1 MQNYVMKKNMLP
13 LTGLLAGIILIVWSI
28 TMSGNISNFIHI
40 PSLIITIF
48 GSFSAL
54 MISFPFKA
62 LRNIPNTLKLL
73 FASAHDDRHGL
84 IQLFSDLSRKAR
96 RDGLLALEDDLIDMD
111 DQFLVSGIQMV
122 VDGVEPDAI
131 RELLEL
137 KLDTTERRHSS
148 GQEVFTKWGELAPA
162 FGMIGTL
169 IGLIVMLSDL
179 KDPDAIGIGMATAL
193 ITTFY
198 GSFFANLVFIPIA
211 NNLSAQTEE
220 EMFTGQMIIEGILGI
235 QAGSNPR
242 ILEERLMTYLSPRE
256 QKLAKAPK
264 DDARDAKNPEASY
277 NE

>member
-1 MQNYVMKKNMLP
+1 MKKNMLP
-13 LTGLLAGIILIVWSI
+13 LSGLIVGTVLIFWSI
-28 TMSGNISNFIHI
+28 SMGGGSINNFTDM
-40 PSLIITIF
+40 PSLVITLF
-48 GSFSAL
+48 GSFCAL
-54 MISFPFKA
+54 MICFPFKI
-62 LRNIPNTLKLL
+62 LKNIPNTLKLL
-73 FASAHDDRHGL
+73 FASAHDNRTEL
-84 IQLFSDLSRKAR
+84 IGIFSDLSKKAR
-96 RDGLLALEDDLIDMD
+96 KDGLLALEDDINEMKDPFLI
-111 DQFLVSGIQMV
+111 SGLQMV

-137 KLDTTERRHSS
+137 KLDTVERRHTS

-179 KDPDAIGIGMATAL
+179 KDPDAIGSGMATAL

-211 NNLSAQTEE
+211 SNLTAQTEE

-242 ILEERLMTYLSPRE
+242 ILEERLMTYLSPGE
-256 QKLAKAPK
+256 ADKLKNPK
-264 DDARDAKNPEASY
+264 ESKNPEASY

>member
-1 MQNYVMKKNMLP
+1 MKKNMLP
-13 LTGLLAGIILIVWSI
+13 LIGLVSGVILIVWSI

-40 PSLIITIF
+40 PSLMITIL

-54 MISFPFKA
+54 MISFPIKS

-73 FASAHDDRHGL
+73 FASAHDDRQGL
-84 IQLFSDLSRKAR
+84 IQLFADLSRKAR
-96 RDGLLALEDDLIDMD
+96 RDGLLALEDDLSNMD

-131 RELLEL
+131 KELLEL
-137 KLDTTERRHSS
+137 KLDTTERRHAS
-148 GQEVFTKWGELAPA
+148 GQDVFLKWGELAPA

-169 IGLIVMLSDL
+169 IGLIVMLADL
-179 KDPDAIGIGMATAL
+179 KDPDAIGTGMATAL

-198 GSFFANLVFIPIA
+198 GSFFANLIFIPIA

-220 EMFTGQMIIEGILGI
+220 QMFTGQMIIEGILGI

-264 DDARDAKNPEASY
+264 EEGRDTKNPEASY

>member
-1 MQNYVMKKNMLP
+1 MKKNMLP
-13 LTGLLAGIILIVWSI
+13 LTGLVAGIIIIIWSI
-28 TMSGNISNFIHI
+28 NMGGSISNFTDI
-40 PSLIITIF
+40 PSLMITLL
-48 GSFSAL
+48 GSFCAL
-54 MISFPFKA
+54 IISFPLKI
-62 LRNIPNTLKLL
+62 LKNIPNTLKLL
-73 FASAHDDRHGL
+73 FASAHDDRQGL

-96 RDGLLALEDDLIDMD
+96 RDGLLALEDDLATMD
-111 DQFLVSGIQMV
+111 DQFLASGIQMV
-122 VDGVEPDAI
+122 VDGVEPEAI

-179 KDPDAIGIGMATAL
+179 KDPDAIGSGMATAL

-198 GSFFANLVFIPIA
+198 GSFFANLIFIPIA
-211 NNLSAQTEE
+211 NNLAAQTEE

-256 QKLAKAPK
+256 QKLAKEPK
-264 DDARDAKNPEASY
+264 IEGRDAKNPEASY

>member
-1 MQNYVMKKNMLP
+1 MKKNMLP
-13 LTGLLAGIILIVWSI
+13 ITGLIAGIILIVWSI
-28 TMSGNISNFIHI
+28 TMSGNTSNFIHI

-54 MISFPFKA
+54 MISFPFKT

-73 FASAHDDRHGL
+73 FASAHDDRQGL

-96 RDGLLALEDDLIDMD
+96 RDGLLALEDDLINID
-111 DQFLVSGIQMV
+111 DEFLVSGLQMV

-131 RELLEL
+131 KELLEL
-137 KLDTTERRHSS
+137 RLDTTERRHAS

-169 IGLIVMLSDL
+169 IGLIVMLADL
-179 KDPDAIGIGMATAL
+179 KDPDAIGTGMATAL

-198 GSFFANLVFIPIA
+198 GSFFANLVFIPVA

-242 ILEERLMTYLSPRE
+242 ILEERLMTYLSPSE
-256 QKLAKAPK
+256 QKKAKTSKEQGK
-264 DDARDAKNPEASY
+264 DVTNPEASY

>member
-1 MQNYVMKKNMLP
+1 MKKNMLP
-13 LTGLLAGIILIVWSI
+13 LTGLIVGTILIVWSI
-28 TMSGNISNFIHI
+28 TMSGNVSNFIHI
-40 PSLIITIF
+40 PSLVITIF

-54 MISFPFKA
+54 MISFPFKV
-62 LRNIPNTLKLL
+62 LSNIPNTLRLL
-73 FASAHDDRHGL
+73 FTSAHDDRQGL

-96 RDGLLALEDDLIDMD
+96 RDGLLALEDDLINMD
-111 DQFLVSGIQMV
+111 DQFLVSGLQMV

-131 RELLEL
+131 KELLEL
-137 KLDTTERRHSS
+137 KLDTTERRHAS

-198 GSFFANLVFIPIA
+198 GSFFANLVFIPVA
-211 NNLSAQTEE
+211 NNLTAQTEE
-220 EMFTGQMIIEGILGI
+220 EMYTGQMIIEGILGI

-242 ILEERLMTYLSPRE
+242 VLEERLMTYLSPRE
-256 QKLAKAPK
+256 QKIAKTSK
-264 DDARDAKNPEASY
+264 EDVREVKKPEARY